1 MATVVLRPVSVARTP
16 TATVRSRQATTAA
29 LMELAPLPMSVATR
43 VIASRLVASA
53 VLMVHTVGREKSAAA
68 TNAQTRPIYA
78 ALTGQRATRGT
89 YVSGIRN
96 TTGTSAV
103 RIPLAQH
110 M

>member
-1 MATVVLRPVSVARTP
+1 MATVVLRPASAARTP
-16 TATVRSRQATTAA
+16 TATARNRQATTAA

-43 VIASRLVASA
+43 VSASRLVASA
-53 VLMVHTVGREKSAAA
+53 VPMVHTVMREKSAAA

-78 ALTGQRATRGT
+78 VLMGQRATRGT

-96 TTGTSAV
+96 TTGMSAV